1 MRNHSSRSKLRVAL
15 SFPSG
20 IALSERIQQGIA
32 SYARQRG
39 GWNISHHPE
48 MIGTSVT
55 WLRDWHGDGA
65 FIFAITDKECKIAR
79 SLHIPV
85 LNLASHVARPGLP
98 TVSPDHY
105 EIGRLAAEHLLSKN
119 FRRLAFYGTTGLHY
133 SNERLRGFIETARNR
148 ATLDQLLVPLP
159 SRVPFHWRNQ
169 ETALDLWLKKLA
181 RPVGIF
187 AGTDLRAGIVLD
199 ACERLAIKV
208 PREIAVLGVD
218 NDPLVCELR
227 EPSLSSV
234 SRNDFEV
241 GRQAAIL
248 LEKLIRRRAHSDHW
262 VLVAPDGIVAR
273 QSTCTIAVDDPL
285 ITEAISHIQSRI
297 GRPFGAEE
305 IAREVPLSRRR
316 FEARFCQAVGRSPY
330 AFINNLRVERAKS
343 LLENHPRLPL
353 TEIAKA
359 CGFSGPRRFRLVF
372 QRTTGLPPRQWP
384 NAPLLERQSRKLRQT
399 A

>member
-1 MRNHSSRSKLRVAL
+1 MLANVWKSRCLGKSPYLGSTTIRSSVNSANPRFRVFHATTSRS
-15 SFPSG
+15 
-20 IALSERIQQGIA
+20 
-32 SYARQRG
+32 G
-39 GWNISHHPE
+39 G
-48 MIGTSVT
+48 
-55 WLRDWHGDGA
+55 
-65 FIFAITDKECKIAR
+65 
-79 SLHIPV
+79 
-85 LNLASHVARPGLP
+85 
-98 TVSPDHY
+98 
-105 EIGRLAAEHLLSKN
+105 
-119 FRRLAFYGTTGLHY
+119 
-133 SNERLRGFIETARNR
+133 
-148 ATLDQLLVPLP
+148 
-159 SRVPFHWRNQ
+159 
-169 ETALDLWLKKLA
+169 
-181 RPVGIF
+181 
-187 AGTDLRAGIVLD
+187 
-199 ACERLAIKV
+199 
-208 PREIAVLGVD
+208 
-218 NDPLVCELR
+218 
-227 EPSLSSV
+227 
-234 SRNDFEV
+234 
-241 GRQAAIL
+241 QAAIL

-330 AFINNLRVERAKS
+330 AFINDLRVERAKS

-384 NAPLLERQSRKLRQT
+384 NAPLLERQSRELRQT